1 MTFDHYLIF
10 LKMKKIGLLLPKS
23 TYYTTIGF
31 DLFEGIKS
39 GLKQIECDDIKI
51 VTENIGFG
59 ADKQQCYRSAEKLLL
74 DESVDIVIAYIG
86 HRTAQLLRPLFLA
99 ANKILIVLDAGAN
112 MPQEWSVCPNI
123 IYHSLHNSLGASF
136 SAQLSVKKGYKTGGM
151 VTGYYDGGYLH
162 TYSISKSFEDAGGGI
177 NFNHAT
183 GYKEEDFTMEPL
195 SNHLDLY
202 PESALLSLFSGD
214 YVQWY
219 FEKVKFLFG
228 ETNLPIFLS
237 PFGLE
242 ETMLKKSV
250 HPSNNIFGIAAW
262 SKEIDN
268 DENKLFIKQ
277 MDSAGKIP
285 NLFSLLGWESTVL
298 IQKVLT
304 LLEINNNN
312 ITAVINDL
320 DSFEFNSPRGLV
332 TFHSK
337 YNHTL
342 APLYEVSVIS
352 DENGNCDLKIDAVIE
367 NTLDSFEELYNQ
379 EIGEI
384 NSAWYNSYVCI

>member
-1 MTFDHYLIF
+1 
-10 LKMKKIGLLLPKS
+10 MKIIGLLLPKS

-39 GLKQIECDDIKI
+39 GLKRIESSEIKI

-74 DESVDIVIAYIG
+74 DENVDLVIAYIG

-123 IYHSLHNSLGASF
+123 IYHSLHNSLGAWLT
-136 SAQLSVKKGYKTGGM
+136 AQLAVKKGYKTGGL
-151 VTGYYDGGYLH
+151 VTGYYDGGYLQ
-162 TYSISKSFEDAGGGI
+162 TYSISKSFEKAGGAI
-177 NFNHAT
+177 SFNHAT
-183 GYKEEDFTMEPL
+183 GYKEEEFTMEPL
-195 SNHLDLY
+195 MNHLELF

-214 YVQWY
+214 FVQWY
-219 FEKVKFLFG
+219 FEKIKSLPI
-228 ETNLPIFLS
+228 EANLPIFIT
-237 PFGLE
+237 PFGFE
-242 ETMLKKSV
+242 EIMLKESV
-250 HPSNNIFGIAAW
+250 CPSNNIVGIAAW
-262 SKEIDN
+262 SKGIIN
-268 DENKLFIKQ
+268 DENRLFIKQ
-277 MDSAGKIP
+277 MESAGKIP
-285 NLFSLLGWESTVL
+285 NLFSLLGWESAVI

-312 ITAVINDL
+312 IIKVINDL

-332 TFHSK
+332 TFYSK

-342 APLYEVSVIS
+342 APLYEASVVS
-352 DENGNCDLKIDAVIE
+352 DENGNCDVKINAIIE
-367 NTLDSFEELYNQ
+367 NTLNSFEELYNQ
-379 EIGEI
+379 ELGEI